1 MIRRIFNILTIAAG
15 VFFAAL
21 LILAVP
27 SFFAPE
33 FKILNNA
40 SGPVSVTASWRGKE
54 RQCDAIEPRAFCR
67 FSVSDEGAMKFTVR
81 YPDEREIE
89 TRPLYFTRGI
99 KVLVT
104 VSDDRVDLQYDDE
117 S

>member
-1 MIRRIFNILTIAAG
+1 MIRRIFNILWIAAV

-21 LILAVP
+21 VILAVP

-33 FKILNNA
+33 FEILNNA
-40 SGPVSVTASWRGKE
+40 SAPVSVTAGWRDRE
-54 RQCDAIEPRAFCR
+54 RQCGGIEPGAFCR

-81 YPDEREIE
+81 YADEREIA
-89 TRPLYFTRGI
+89 TRPVYFTRGI

-104 VSDDRVDLQYDDE
+104 VSDDRVELRYDEE